1 MIKIENVI
9 LLKNENGPSINDSRV
24 QILNYLRKEYSNYY
38 YHMAKDSDA
47 IYNAYQVKCTCINS
61 GVIANTRLIKGR
73 LSTIN

>member
-1 MIKIENVI
+1 MENVI
-9 LLKNENGPSINDSRV
+9 LLTSENGLSIYDCRV

-38 YHMAKDSDA
+38 HHMATDSDA
-47 IYNAYQVKCTCINS
+47 IYNAYQVKCTCINF

>member
-1 MIKIENVI
+1 MIKMENVI
-9 LLKNENGPSINDSRV
+9 LPTNENGPSINDSRV
-24 QILNYLRKEYSNYY
+24 HYLRKEYSNYY
-38 YHMAKDSDA
+38 HHMAKDSDA